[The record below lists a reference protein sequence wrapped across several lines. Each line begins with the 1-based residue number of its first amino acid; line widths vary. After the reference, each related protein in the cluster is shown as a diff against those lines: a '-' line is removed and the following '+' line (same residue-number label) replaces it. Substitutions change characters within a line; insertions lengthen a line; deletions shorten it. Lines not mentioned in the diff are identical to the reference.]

1 MPTPDAPEGGVTSQ
15 ATLGAGESGAAAVM
29 STAVGSY
36 ENGGTYRDREPPPS
50 YNGDEP
56 ELTFRTFEKNVRL
69 WEYET
74 DIPIAKRGVKL
85 LRALSGAARLAVDE
99 MAFEEIADDS
109 GVRNI
114 MRRLQEHFLPHL
126 EVSLPRAFEAAVY
139 GPPRPAKEGFN
150 EYLAKMDKAFI
161 RLKKEGVELSDD
173 AQGYIIYRQAALS
186 ESQEQRFLV
195 WADGK
200 YDRPSVIK
208 ALRKLDKVV
217 KEKNKTSFVTEE
229 EQEPSVFYQQEIY
242 DLVANEDDE
251 NVVYLQEGDLDE
263 VIDEEDMMAALAS
276 YQEIRR
282 AVREQDK
289 GRGYYKG
296 GFGKGFGK
304 GKGKGKWQRVHREQ
318 LKLRTRCWRCQQL
331 GHISRE
337 CRNDP
342 KPSST
347 HASSTAGSSVSTS
360 KTGFLVVS
368 DSPDSAKESKA
379 FWLRQFVK
387 EREQAKTLEPESD
400 GVYKAASATPFC
412 EIVTHAEHGVVDTAA
427 EGGLI
432 GSKALDRLQEHLNL
446 RGLQCKWIPK
456 KSMAKGVGGQ
466 ATVLGVVMLPIGV
479 GGVNGVLEATVVEGD
494 VPLLLPIRMLRGLK
508 SVIDLDTM
516 SLSMKRY
523 GVTVEMHELPSGHV
537 TVDVMQFENDVFKMP
552 MEIPECSSSDFQL
565 PQQHGSGH
573 LNLCN
578 SVAMVAQSANTSNS
592 KPEKIGT
599 FQQASYGDA
608 AGACEEARECTATCG
623 AAAHQSDRRGGAPYQ
638 KGIEEL
644 EGYHGQGGNS
654 THLLKLPT
662 SGRRVVSTIAT
673 IFAAIGGVGHQG
685 DSAGRLCRDHPWSP
699 TFGTFEVKRSTQ
711 GVYQQLCASEEG
723 TSRRWKCKEVVHHMQ
738 GVQCQV
744 GESIPICTAQ
754 EGHENHEEHRG
765 SLGSKEGT

>member
-1 MPTPDAPEGGVTSQ
+1 MPTPDAPEGGAASQ
-15 ATLGAGESGAAAVM
+15 ATLGEGASAAAVM

-36 ENGGTYRDREPPPS
+36 ESGGYYRDREPPPS

-74 DIPIAKRGVKL
+74 DIPVAKRGVKL

-99 MAFEEIADDS
+99 MAFEEIADES

-161 RLKKEGVELSDD
+161 RLKKEGVELSDE

-200 YDRPSVIK
+200 YDRSSVIK
-208 ALRKLDKVV
+208 ALRKLDKAV
-217 KEKNKTSFVTEE
+217 KEKNKAAFVVED
-229 EQEPSVFYQQEIY
+229 EQEPNVFYQQEFF
-242 DLVANEDDE
+242 DLVAKEEDD

-304 GKGKGKWQRVHREQ
+304 GKGKGKCQRVHREQ

-337 CRNDP
+337 CRNDL
-342 KPSST
+342 KPSQG
-347 HASSTAGSSVSTS
+347 SSTAGSSVSTS

-368 DSPDSAKESKA
+368 DGRDSATESQA

-412 EIVTHAEHGVVDTAA
+412 GIVTHAEHGVVDTAA

-432 GSKALDRLQEHLNL
+432 GSRALERLQEHLNQ

-466 ATVLGVVMLPIGV
+466 ATVLGVVMLPVGV
-479 GGVNGVLEATVVEGD
+479 QWSF
-494 VPLLLPIRMLRGLK
+494 R
-508 SVIDLDTM
+508 
-516 SLSMKRY
+516 
-523 GVTVEMHELPSGHV
+523 
-537 TVDVMQFENDVFKMP
+537 
-552 MEIPECSSSDFQL
+552 
-565 PQQHGSGH
+565 
-573 LNLCN
+573 
-578 SVAMVAQSANTSNS
+578 SN
-592 KPEKIGT
+592 
-599 FQQASYGDA
+599 
-608 AGACEEARECTATCG
+608 
-623 AAAHQSDRRGGAPYQ
+623 
-638 KGIEEL
+638 
-644 EGYHGQGGNS
+644 
-654 THLLKLPT
+654 
-662 SGRRVVSTIAT
+662 SGRR
-673 IFAAIGGVGHQG
+673 
-685 DSAGRLCRDHPWSP
+685 
-699 TFGTFEVKRSTQ
+699 
-711 GVYQQLCASEEG
+711 
-723 TSRRWKCKEVVHHMQ
+723 
-738 GVQCQV
+738 
-744 GESIPICTAQ
+744 
-754 EGHENHEEHRG
+754 
-765 SLGSKEGT
+765 